1 MSRGCRT
8 RRPSN
13 ILSASPRGA
22 SQPFQAFAGGP
33 APAWERRRF
42 HATFQSWRGGGFRLG
57 FRRLS
62 HLFRAILLIAA
73 AQPVGAI
80 VHRAYNATQHDR
92 FTGFPNAPVMNPNF
106 LYDATKFTGV
116 AWFPAETYKQCAMVT
131 SRHFLW
137 ATHYGMPTGQSI
149 RFVDANGA
157 IVDRAVSGAVI
168 IPSHE
173 SGNSDLTLAT
183 LGLPV
188 PSTVKPFPYLK
199 LNFNGQG
206 YSGREL
212 VVFGKTTR
220 AGRGEISGFVDSA
233 LNGPSAPQGQTRFFT
248 FDYLAGAS
256 DPADCYFS
264 AEGGDSGSPSFHV
277 VNGQPALV
285 GTHSAFGGT
294 GGNYTMYDTFV
305 PRYIQALDLL
315 LKPQGYR
322 MRPHDATGTV
332 TLALASAASPAV
344 QRQAM
349 PGSVTLTLDNTSTS
363 TTYSAALTLA
373 FAAGQW
379 PSSVS
384 AANGWLSE
392 NLGGGVWSIRKWE
405 MTSTDNAVVTASWT
419 SLPAAPTLTV
429 TATRESEGFAA
440 TTSTPSFP
448 LAPSYAAW
456 ASGLAE
462 AGQADD
468 PDDDGVPNLMEYAL
482 GGNPQSGAM
491 LLAPGLPLLPELTL
505 SGGTVSFSF
514 PERADAALR
523 GLSYIVETSTGLGAP
538 PWSQTLPP
546 GSSSSSQPFAPAV
559 AGFVKRTVSWP
570 ADGPRR
576 FVRLRVALAE

>member
-1 MSRGCRT
+1 
-8 RRPSN
+8 
-13 ILSASPRGA
+13 
-22 SQPFQAFAGGP
+22 
-33 APAWERRRF
+33 
-42 HATFQSWRGGGFRLG
+42 
-57 FRRLS
+57 LS

-73 AQPVGAI
+73 AQPVEALVIRG
-80 VHRAYNATQHDR
+80 YNAAVHDR
-92 FTGFPNAPVMNPNF
+92 FSSGFPAAPVMNANF
-106 LYDATKFTGV
+106 IHNASRFTGV
-116 AWFPAETYKQCAMVT
+116 GWWFIANNPSASDIQFTLV
-131 SRHFLW
+131 SPRHVLSVRHLGGNF
-137 ATHYGMPTGQSI
+137 TGGGQLV
-149 RFVDANGA
+149 RFVAADGQVHTRTVGPFSNISVAGDVKDLA
-157 IVDRAVSGAVI
+157 IAELSS
-168 IPSHE
+168 P
-173 SGNSDLTLAT
+173 
-183 LGLPV
+183 LPAA
-188 PSTVKPFPYLK
+188 VKPLRYVNHLSEIQ
-199 LNFNGQG
+199 LNGDD
-206 YSGREL
+206 L
-212 VVFGKTTR
+212 IILGKF
-220 AGRGEISGFVDSA
+220 GRGGSGSIGSFMDISYPTYST
-233 LNGPSAPQGQTRFFT
+233 NTRMLI
-248 FDYLAGAS
+248 FDYQPDSGLA
-256 DPADCYFS
+256 DDCYF
-264 AEGGDSGSPSFHV
+264 GPGVGDSGSPVF
-277 VNGQPALV
+277 VNVGAEAALV
-285 GTHSAFGGT
+285 GINAAFGGESPPVYR
-294 GGNYTMYDTFV
+294 NYCTAV
-305 PRYIQALDLL
+305 RNYIPQLDAVLNPL
-315 LKPQGYR
+315 GYR
-322 MRPHDATGTV
+322 MRPVNGVQTV
-332 TLALASAASPAV
+332 TLAATNSASPAF

-349 PGSVTLTLDNTSTS
+349 PGSLTFTLDNTSNK
-363 TTYSAALTLA
+363 TTHNATLTLS
-373 FAAGQW
+373 FASGQW
-379 PSSVS
+379 PTTVS

-491 LLAPGLPLLPELTL
+491 LLAHGLPLLPELTL

-523 GLSYIVETSTGLGAP
+523 GLSYFVETSAGLGAP
-538 PWSQTLPP
+538 PWSGTLPP